1 MVFFSRSKCLA
12 SLLIVPVPVRS
23 CRDVVV
29 TLYIQIVVHL
39 KKKKEQLEK
48 SVLRLALELCL
59 VVSNP
64 LDWNIDRLRKCNL
77 ELHRQLQ
84 GRVSIGQFVTLPLF
98 Y

>member
-1 MVFFSRSKCLA
+1 MSGKPINCACSSKKLQRCSCNTLHPNSRSFK
-12 SLLIVPVPVRS
+12 
-23 CRDVVV
+23 
-29 TLYIQIVVHL
+29 